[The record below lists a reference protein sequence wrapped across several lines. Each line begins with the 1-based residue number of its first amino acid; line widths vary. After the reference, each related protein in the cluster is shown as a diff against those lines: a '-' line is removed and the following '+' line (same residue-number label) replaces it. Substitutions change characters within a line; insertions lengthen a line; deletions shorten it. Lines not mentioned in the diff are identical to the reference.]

1 MPEFAQLLEGY
12 KRFRAKEYHVDR
24 RRWEELANGQ
34 EPPIMLIGCCDSRV
48 EPTRIF
54 DTSPGQMFVVR
65 NVANI
70 VPPYERGGGLHGVS
84 AAIEFAVLALRV
96 KHIVVLGHGACGGVK
111 AALAGVGATASE
123 DSFISGWI
131 ALLNE
136 ARERVLETNPEDPQ
150 RALEFEGVK
159 SGLRNLRTFP
169 YVAERERAGDLK
181 LHGAHF
187 SIREGLLYLLD
198 EAEATF
204 RPVATD

>member
-24 RRWEELANGQ
+24 RRWQELANGQ

-84 AAIEFAVLALRV
+84 AAIEFAVLALGV
-96 KHIVVLGHGACGGVK
+96 KHVVVLGHGACGGVK
-111 AALAGVGATASE
+111 AALAGSRTSGAE
-123 DSFISGWI
+123 DSFIRDWI
-131 ALLNE
+131 ALLDE
-136 ARERVLETNPEDPQ
+136 ARERVLRMNAEDPQ

-159 SGLRNLRTFP
+159 TGLRNLRTFP
-169 YVAERERAGDLK
+169 YVAERERIGALK

-187 SIREGLLYLLD
+187 SIGEGLLYLLD
-198 EAEATF
+198 EAEDVF
-204 RPVATD
+204 HPVSTD